1 MIDANT
7 VFGFW
12 PRRKVDISIERLLAM
27 ADKYR
32 LKQILSL
39 SLKGVLY
46 DDDEGNAETLRSA
59 RHHREII
66 PVATIDPR
74 KYFKKSNKVSRLKD
88 QGFKMLRL
96 FPDLQG
102 WPIEYLPFYAI
113 LEELEEAGMPLM
125 ISLPGCGDATR
136 IVKITK
142 GSAFPII
149 MTNIWYGLY
158 SEIISAA
165 LASNNIYA
173 ETHWF
178 DSPDA
183 YEVLADAI
191 GANRIIF
198 GSMMPLYYFHA
209 SYLLLKNTGISK
221 KQKDLIGSEN
231 IKKLISR

>member
-12 PRRKVDISIERLLAM
+12 PRRKVDISMERLLAM
-27 ADKYR
+27 AHEYKVEQM
-32 LKQILSL
+32 LALSM
-39 SLKGVLY
+39 KGVLY
-46 DDDEGNAETLRSA
+46 NDDDGNRETLRCA
-59 RHHREII
+59 KRHREII

-74 KYFKKSNKVSRLKD
+74 KYLKKTDKILELKD

-102 WPIEYLPFYAI
+102 WPIEYLPFYTI

-125 ISLPGCGDATR
+125 ISLSARGDATR

-165 LASNNIYA
+165 RASNNIYA
-173 ETHWF
+173 ETHCF

-191 GANRIIF
+191 GASRIIF

-209 SYLLLKNTGISK
+209 SYLLLKNAGISK
-221 KQKDLIGSEN
+221 KQKKLIDSGN
-231 IKKLISR
+231 IKRLIS

>member
-12 PRRKVDISIERLLAM
+12 PRRKVDISLERLLAM
-27 ADKYR
+27 AAKHGVE
-32 LKQILSL
+32 QILSL
-39 SLKGVLY
+39 SMKGVLY
-46 DDDEGNAETLRSA
+46 DDDEGNAETLRAA
-59 RHHREII
+59 RRHKEII

-74 KYFKKSNKVSRLKD
+74 KYFKKDNKVSRLRD

-96 FPDLQG
+96 CPDLQG

-113 LEELEEAGMPLM
+113 VEELEEVGLPLM
-125 ISLPGCGDATR
+125 ISLPARGDATR
-136 IVKITK
+136 IVRITK
-142 GSAFPII
+142 GSDFPVI

-158 SEIISAA
+158 SEIILAA
-165 LASNNIYA
+165 RASNNIYA

-183 YEVLADAI
+183 YEVLVDAI
-191 GANRIIF
+191 GANRIVF

-209 SYLLLKNTGISK
+209 SCLLLKNAGVSK
-221 KQKDLIGSEN
+221 KQKNLIDSGN
-231 IKKLISR
+231 IKRLIS